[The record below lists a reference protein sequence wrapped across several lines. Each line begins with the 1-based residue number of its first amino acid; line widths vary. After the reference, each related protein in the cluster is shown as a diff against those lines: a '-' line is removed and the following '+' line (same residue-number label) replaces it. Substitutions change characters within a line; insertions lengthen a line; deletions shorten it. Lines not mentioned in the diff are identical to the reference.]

1 MEPLEKELF
10 TAEVH
15 VYSFVTESLI
25 RPYFVVIQSF
35 RSLDELEDYFT
46 SLKIVKYIGFFFTL

>member
-35 RSLDELEDYFT
+35 RSLDELEELSYVT
-46 SLKIVKYIGFFFTL
+46 